1 MSPPVI
7 KQKQQR
13 IRKTLICDYYAL
25 DLYLIPRATALAKLT
40 EGEEH
45 FTIITK
51 SFSLAFLYVSAD
63 GIDEDKIKVRVVT
76 TEKLTFSQTV
86 ELTKMQITFGV
97 RRYFKCACGRR
108 VNSLYFKNF
117 KFKCRHC
124 HSLIY
129 EIKGLRKGSPAYML
143 NRNNKI
149 NAAGHLVRRITYGEI
164 GLTMKAR
171 RVMALT
177 GKYRCR

>member
-1 MSPPVI
+1 MT
-7 KQKQQR
+7 KQKPQR
-13 IRKTLICDYYAL
+13 IRKTLICDCYAL
-25 DLYLIPRATALAKLT
+25 DLYLIPRAVALAELA

-51 SFSLAFLYVSAD
+51 SFSLAFLYVSA
-63 GIDEDKIKVRVVT
+63 EATNENKVRVRVVT
-76 TEKLTFSQTV
+76 LEKLTFNQTV
-86 ELTKMQITFGV
+86 ELTKMKITFGV
-97 RRYFKCACGRR
+97 RRYFKCTCGRK

-117 KFKCRHC
+117 TFKCRHC
-124 HSLIY
+124 HNLIY

-149 NAAGHLVRRITYGEI
+149 DAASHQVRHITYGKI

-171 RVMALT
+171 RVMELINRYQ
-177 GKYRCR
+177 YRA